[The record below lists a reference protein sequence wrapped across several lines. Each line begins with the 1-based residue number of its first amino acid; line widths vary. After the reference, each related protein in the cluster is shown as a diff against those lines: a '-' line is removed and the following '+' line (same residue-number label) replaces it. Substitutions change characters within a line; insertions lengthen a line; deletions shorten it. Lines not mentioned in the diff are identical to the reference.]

1 MFLPSGW
8 EFRVKRS
15 LGRFVTTTAA
25 VLTLGHMPPFVSA
38 SAVVIDGDRILAVL
52 DPIRGE
58 PVLPGGHLKWRET
71 PPAAVTREVREET
84 GYQIQPG
91 PLICVAAGDEVAG
104 EPGII
109 RIIYQGVIVGGSLCS
124 SDEGEAVWL
133 PVYEFDQTSLRDAA
147 IVRAWRQRHDV
158 TTGR

>member
-1 MFLPSGW
+1 MLLPRGW

-38 SAVVIDGDRILAVL
+38 SAVVIEGDRILAVL
-52 DPIRGE
+52 DPIRAE

-71 PPAAVTREVREET
+71 PTAAMIREVREET
-84 GYQIQPG
+84 GYQVQPG
-91 PLICVAAGDEVAG
+91 PLICVAAGDELAG

-109 RIIYQGVIVGGSLCS
+109 RIIYEGMMTGGSLCS

-133 PVYEFDQTSLRDAA
+133 PLDEFDRNSLRDAT
-147 IVRAWRQRHDV
+147 IVRAWQHRRGAITAQ
-158 TTGR
+158 